1 MASKASMELPGGYK
15 MPAVGLGTWEA
26 KDETELESALNAALE
41 AGYRHID
48 TALVYEN
55 EVLIGKILKKWFD
68 SGKIKREELFIT
80 TKLPVFGVRASSVEE
95 YMKKSLENL
104 GLEYVD
110 LYLIHF
116 PVCMKL
122 NDGPLFEPN
131 SKEPKTVET
140 EVTDHIAVWK
150 KMEEQVDAGRTRSIG
165 LSNFTGQ
172 QIEKILK
179 SNPKHKPANLQ
190 NEIHVYMQQQELVN
204 YCHQNGITVTAYSP
218 LGSPGINK
226 FLVSLGLEPKEI
238 PNMLSDETIKGI
250 AKKHNKTNAQVML
263 RYLHQRNII
272 VIPKS
277 VTPSRLK
284 ENIDIFDFELDAE
297 DMAALNSLEVGPK
310 ARVCD
315 WGVFPGLENNS
326 EYPF

>member
-1 MASKASMELPGGYK
+1 MACKISMTLPGGYK

-26 KDETELESALNAALE
+26 KNENELESALNAALK
-41 AGYRHID
+41 AGYRHFD
-48 TALVYEN
+48 TAFVYDN

-122 NDGPLFEPN
+122 NSVGQKN
-131 SKEPKTVET
+131 VET
-140 EVTDHIAVWK
+140 EITDHIAVWK

-165 LSNFTGQ
+165 LSNFTRQ
-172 QIEKILK
+172 QVEKILK

-190 NEIHVYMQQQELVN
+190 NEIHVYMQQQDLVN

-218 LGSPGINK
+218 LGSPGFNK
-226 FLVSLGLEPKEI
+226 FLASVGFEPKEI
-238 PNMLSDETIKGI
+238 PDMLSDETIKGI

-284 ENIDIFDFELDAE
+284 ENIDIFNFELDAK

-315 WGVFPGLENNS
+315 WGIFLGLENNP